1 MIMISNKKGLRA
13 LSPLFLLL
21 ALIVIIIVMSL
32 SGTSIDGKS
41 VPVMPLTVA
50 FLIASIYAVAM
61 SGDMPLKKRIDTYS
75 KGAGASDLLLM
86 LWIYVLAGAFAASAK
101 AIGSIDTTVNL
112 ALSVLPSNLILPGL
126 FLAAC
131 FISISIGTSVGTV
144 VALVPI
150 AAGIATQ
157 TGSNIALI
165 TAIVVGGAYFGDN
178 LSFISD
184 TTVVATQT
192 QHCKMSD
199 KFRVNVIIVAPAAL
213 IILIVYAILGVN
225 VQAPTHVGEVS
236 FIKVIPYLVVL
247 ITAICGMNV
256 MVVLS
261 LGIVLCGIIGLFAGD
276 FGLFGWFLN
285 MNTGIIGMGEMVIIA
300 MMAGGMLGM
309 IKRNGGIDYI
319 IQKLTAHVNTR
330 RGAELSIATL
340 VSLVNICTANNT
352 IAILTVGGISQ
363 QIGDRFGVDNRKAAS
378 ILDTFSC
385 CIQGI
390 LPYGVQILLAA
401 GLSGQSPIDILPY
414 LYYPFAIG
422 IAALVAIIIRYPK
435 KYS

>member
-1 MIMISNKKGLRA
+1 MA
-13 LSPLFLLL
+13 LDT
-21 ALIVIIIVMSL
+21 V
-32 SGTSIDGKS
+32 SIDGKS

-50 FLIASIYAVAM
+50 FLIASIYAIII
-61 SGDMPLKKRIDTYS
+61 SGDMPLSKRIDTYS
-75 KGAGASDLLLM
+75 RGAGASDLLLM

-101 AIGSIDTTVNL
+101 AIGSIDATVNL
-112 ALSVLPSNLILPGL
+112 TLSVLPPAMILPGL
-126 FLAAC
+126 FIAAC

-150 AAGIATQ
+150 AAGIASQ
-157 TGSNIALI
+157 TGSNMALI

-199 KFRVNVIIVAPAAL
+199 KFRVNVMVVAPAAIVVL
-213 IILIVYAILGVN
+213 AVYAFLGSG
-225 VQAPTHVGEVS
+225 VQAPTSVGEVS
-236 FIKVIPYLVVL
+236 FVKVLPYLVVL
-247 ITAICGMNV
+247 IAAICGVNV
-256 MVVLS
+256 MAVLS
-261 LGIVLCGIIGLFAGD
+261 TGIVLCGIIGIADSD
-276 FGLFGWFLN
+276 FGVYGWFTT
-285 MNTGIIGMGEMVIIA
+285 MNSGIIGMGEMVIIA

-309 IKRNGGIDYI
+309 IKKNGGIDYL
-319 IQKLTAHVNTR
+319 IQKLTAHVSTR
-330 RGAELSIATL
+330 RGAELSIAAL

-352 IAILTVGGISQ
+352 IAILTVGSISK
-363 QIGDRFGVDNRKAAS
+363 QIGDRYGVDNRKAAS

-390 LPYGVQILLAA
+390 LPYGVQLLLAA
-401 GLSGQSPIDILPY
+401 GLSGLSPIDIIPY

-422 IAALVAIIIRYPK
+422 IAALIAIIIRYPRR
-435 KYS
+435 YS

>member
-1 MIMISNKKGLRA
+1 MISNKKGLRA

-21 ALIVIIIVMSL
+21 VLIAVIIIMSV
-32 SGTSIDGKS
+32 SSVSIDGKS

-50 FLIASIYAVAM
+50 FLIASIYAIII
-61 SGDMPLKKRIDTYS
+61 SGGIPLKQRIDTYS
-75 KGAGASDLLLM
+75 RGAGASDLLLM
-86 LWIYVLAGAFAASAK
+86 LWIYVLAGAFAATAK
-101 AIGSIDTTVNL
+101 AIGSIDATVNL
-112 ALSVLPSNLILPGL
+112 TLSVLPPNLILPGL

-150 AAGIATQ
+150 AAGIASQ
-157 TGSNIALI
+157 TGSNIALV

-199 KFRVNVIIVAPAAL
+199 KFRVNVMIVAPAAL
-213 IILIVYAILGVN
+213 VILIIYTILGAN
-225 VQAPTHVGEVS
+225 VHAPATVGDVS
-236 FIKVIPYLVVL
+236 FVKVLPYLVVL
-247 ITAICGMNV
+247 VTAICGVNV
-256 MVVLS
+256 MAVLS
-261 LGIVLCGIIGLFAGD
+261 LGIVLCGIIGLFDGD
-276 FGLFGWFLN
+276 FGVYGWFLN

-309 IKRNGGIDYI
+309 IKRNSGIDYLI
-319 IQKLTAHVNTR
+319 EKLTAHVSTR
-330 RGAELSIATL
+330 RGAELSIAAL

-352 IAILTVGGISQ
+352 IAILTVGAISR

-401 GLSGQSPIDILPY
+401 GLSGVSPIDILPY

-422 IAALVAIIIRYPK
+422 IAALIAILIRYPK
-435 KYS
+435 RYS

>member
-1 MIMISNKKGLRA
+1 MISNKKGLRA

-21 ALIVIIIVMSL
+21 ILIAAIIVMSL
-32 SGTSIDGKS
+32 SEVSIDGKS

-50 FLIASIYAVAM
+50 FLIASIYAIII
-61 SGDMPLKKRIDTYS
+61 SGGIPLKQRIDTYS

-101 AIGSIDTTVNL
+101 AIGSIDATVNFT
-112 ALSVLPSNLILPGL
+112 LSVLPSGLILPGL

-150 AAGIATQ
+150 AAGIASQ
-157 TGSNIALI
+157 TGTNIALV

-199 KFRVNVIIVAPAAL
+199 KFRVNVMIVAPAA
-213 IILIVYAILGVN
+213 IVILVIYALLGAD

-236 FIKVIPYLVVL
+236 FAKVLPYIVVL

-256 MVVLS
+256 MAVLS
-261 LGIVLCGIIGLFAGD
+261 LGIVLCGVIGIIYGD
-276 FGLFGWFLN
+276 FGIFGWFTN

-309 IKRNGGIDYI
+309 IKRNGGIDYLI
-319 IQKLTAHVNTR
+319 EKLTAHVSTR
-330 RGAELSIATL
+330 RGAELSIAAL

-352 IAILTVGGISQ
+352 IAILTVGGISK

-422 IAALVAIIIRYPK
+422 VAALISILIRYPK
-435 KYS
+435 RYS

>member
-1 MIMISNKKGLRA
+1 MV
-13 LSPLFLLL
+13 LLL
-21 ALIVIIIVMSL
+21 ALIAVIIVMALDSV
-32 SGTSIDGKS
+32 SIDGKS

-50 FLIASIYAVAM
+50 FLIASIYAIII
-61 SGDMPLKKRIDTYS
+61 SGDMPLSKRIDTYS
-75 KGAGASDLLLM
+75 RGAGASDLLLM

-101 AIGSIDTTVNL
+101 AIGSIDATVNL
-112 ALSVLPSNLILPGL
+112 TLSVLPPAMILPGL
-126 FLAAC
+126 FIAAC

-150 AAGIATQ
+150 AAGIASQ
-157 TGSNIALI
+157 TGSNMALI

-199 KFRVNVIIVAPAAL
+199 KFRVNVMVVAPAAIVVL
-213 IILIVYAILGVN
+213 AVYAFLGSG
-225 VQAPTHVGEVS
+225 VQAPTSVGEVS
-236 FIKVIPYLVVL
+236 FVKVLPYLVVL
-247 ITAICGMNV
+247 IAAICGVNV
-256 MVVLS
+256 MAVLS
-261 LGIVLCGIIGLFAGD
+261 TGIVLCGIIGIADSD
-276 FGLFGWFLN
+276 FGVYGWFTT
-285 MNTGIIGMGEMVIIA
+285 MNSGIIGMGEMVIIA

-309 IKRNGGIDYI
+309 IKKNGGIDYL
-319 IQKLTAHVNTR
+319 IQKLTAHVSTR
-330 RGAELSIATL
+330 RGAELSIAAL

-352 IAILTVGGISQ
+352 IAILTVGSISK
-363 QIGDRFGVDNRKAAS
+363 QIGDRYGVDNRKAAS

-390 LPYGVQILLAA
+390 LPYGVQLLLAA
-401 GLSGQSPIDILPY
+401 GLSGLSPIDIIPY

-422 IAALVAIIIRYPK
+422 IAALIAIIIRYPRR
-435 KYS
+435 YS

>member
-1 MIMISNKKGLRA
+1 MV
-13 LSPLFLLL
+13 LLL
-21 ALIVIIIVMSL
+21 ALIAVIIVMALDSV
-32 SGTSIDGKS
+32 SIDGKS

-50 FLIASIYAVAM
+50 FLIASIYAIII
-61 SGDMPLKKRIDTYS
+61 SGDMPLSKRIDTYS
-75 KGAGASDLLLM
+75 RGAGASDLLLM

-101 AIGSIDTTVNL
+101 AIGSIDATVNL
-112 ALSVLPSNLILPGL
+112 TLSVLPPAMILPGL
-126 FLAAC
+126 FIAAC

-150 AAGIATQ
+150 AAGIASQ
-157 TGSNIALI
+157 TGSNMALI

-199 KFRVNVIIVAPAAL
+199 KFRVNVMVVAPAAIVVL
-213 IILIVYAILGVN
+213 AVYAFLGSG
-225 VQAPTHVGEVS
+225 VQAPTSVGEIS
-236 FIKVIPYLVVL
+236 FVKVLPYLVVL
-247 ITAICGMNV
+247 IAAICGVNV
-256 MVVLS
+256 MAVLS
-261 LGIVLCGIIGLFAGD
+261 TGIVLCGIIGIADSD
-276 FGLFGWFLN
+276 FGVYGWFTT
-285 MNTGIIGMGEMVIIA
+285 MNSGIIGMGEMVIIA

-309 IKRNGGIDYI
+309 IKKNGGIDYL
-319 IQKLTAHVNTR
+319 IQKLTAHVSTR
-330 RGAELSIATL
+330 RGAELSIAAL

-352 IAILTVGGISQ
+352 IAILTVGSISK
-363 QIGDRFGVDNRKAAS
+363 QIGDRYGVDNRKAAS

-390 LPYGVQILLAA
+390 LPYGVQLLLAA
-401 GLSGQSPIDILPY
+401 GLSGLSPIDIIPY

-422 IAALVAIIIRYPK
+422 IAALIAIIIRYPRR
-435 KYS
+435 YS

>member
-1 MIMISNKKGLRA
+1 MISNKKGIRA
-13 LSPLFLLL
+13 LSPLVLLL
-21 ALIVIIIVMSL
+21 ALIAVIIVMALDSV
-32 SGTSIDGKS
+32 SIDGKS

-50 FLIASIYAVAM
+50 FLIASIYAIII
-61 SGDMPLKKRIDTYS
+61 SGDMPLSKRIDTYS
-75 KGAGASDLLLM
+75 RGAGASDLLLM

-101 AIGSIDTTVNL
+101 AIGSIDATVNL
-112 ALSVLPSNLILPGL
+112 TLSVLPPAMILPGL
-126 FLAAC
+126 FIAAC

-150 AAGIATQ
+150 AAGIASQ
-157 TGSNIALI
+157 TGSNMALI

-199 KFRVNVIIVAPAAL
+199 KFRVNVMVVAPAAIVVL
-213 IILIVYAILGVN
+213 AVYAFLGSG
-225 VQAPTHVGEVS
+225 VQAPTSVGEVS
-236 FIKVIPYLVVL
+236 FVKVLPYLVVL
-247 ITAICGMNV
+247 VAAICGVNV
-256 MVVLS
+256 MAVLS
-261 LGIVLCGIIGLFAGD
+261 TGIVLCGIIGIAGSD
-276 FGLFGWFLN
+276 FGVYGWFTT
-285 MNTGIIGMGEMVIIA
+285 MNSGIIGMGEMVIIA

-309 IKRNGGIDYI
+309 IKKNGGIDYL
-319 IQKLTAHVNTR
+319 IQKLTAHVSTR
-330 RGAELSIATL
+330 RGAELSIAAL

-352 IAILTVGGISQ
+352 IAILTVGSISK
-363 QIGDRFGVDNRKAAS
+363 QIGDRYGVDNRKAAS

-390 LPYGVQILLAA
+390 LPYGVQLLLAA
-401 GLSGQSPIDILPY
+401 GLSGLSPIDIIPY

-422 IAALVAIIIRYPK
+422 IAALIAIIIRYPRR
-435 KYS
+435 YS